1 VLEQIEM
8 SIAGTEVAVDAA
20 TAKSSRPRWLAP
32 AMVSVLGAIAY
43 IDTFKSPF
51 IFDDEWITHNRDI
64 RQLWPLTTV
73 LFSKANV
80 HRPMV
85 ALSFAVNYAISG
97 LNVWSYHAVNLT
109 IHILAALTLFGI
121 VKLTLTGERLRGR
134 FGANA
139 DSLALAVALVWMLH
153 PIQTMA
159 VTYTVQRCES
169 LMGLF
174 YLLTLYTA
182 IRGFNSGS
190 RKWYALSIA
199 ACAAGMLSKQVMVTA
214 PVLVLLYDVLFVTG
228 SLRTSFGKRKWFYL
242 GLAGTWTVL
251 AATLIAAPT
260 NQTAG
265 FAVKTI
271 TPLRYLLSEFGV
283 IVYYLRLAV
292 WPSPLCLDYVWP
304 RASTAAEIVPFAI
317 IVGAL
322 VFATIYCVMRLKPI
336 GYLGAWFFLVLAVTS
351 SIMPFDDLIFEHRLY
366 LPLAAVAALVVL
378 GGYSGGRWLLDRAAF
393 RYGSSAGTASDV
405 GRRLALAS
413 IVIVVAALGFLTLRR
428 NVDYRNPMTLW
439 MDVLAKQPQNG
450 RAHNN
455 MGVLLLEKQD
465 FDSALPQFDLAC
477 LYSPNSTNAHCNLGL
492 VLSVKGRYAEARQE
506 LNESLR
512 IKPDFDRALFNLGQL
527 SDAEGKDDEAISL
540 FRQTLDLN
548 PSYQLAHLKLGQVL
562 ERTGKVSEAQEQY
575 EAERLLYPE
584 STGASPGTAAR

>member
-1 VLEQIEM
+1 M
-8 SIAGTEVAVDAA
+8 SIAGTEVAVNAA

-85 ALSFAVNYAISG
+85 ALSFAINYAISG

-121 VKLTLTGERLRGR
+121 VKVTLTGERLRGR

-174 YLLTLYTA
+174 YLLTLYAA
-182 IRGFNSGS
+182 IRGFDSGS

-228 SLRTSFGKRKWFYL
+228 SLRTSFVKRKWFYL
-242 GLAGTWTVL
+242 GLAGTWAVL

-283 IVYYLRLAV
+283 IVYYLRLAF

-322 VFATIYCVMRLKPI
+322 VFATIYCVMRLKPA
-336 GYLGAWFFLVLAVTS
+336 GYLGAWFFLVLSVTS

-393 RYGSSAGTASDV
+393 RYGSPAGTGGDV

-450 RAHNN
+450 RARNN
-455 MGVLLLEKQD
+455 LGVLLLEKQD
-465 FDSALPQFDLAC
+465 FDAALPQFELAC

-492 VLSVKGRYAEARQE
+492 TLSVKGRYAEARQE

-540 FRQTLDLN
+540 FHQTLDLN

-562 ERTGKVSEAQEQY
+562 ERTGKLSEAREHY
-575 EAERLLYPE
+575 EAERRLYPE